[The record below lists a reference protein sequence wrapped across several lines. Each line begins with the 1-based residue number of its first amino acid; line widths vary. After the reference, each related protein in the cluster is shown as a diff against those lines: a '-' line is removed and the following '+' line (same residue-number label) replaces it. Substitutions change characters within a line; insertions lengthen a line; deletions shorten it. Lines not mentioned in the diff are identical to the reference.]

1 MTSREDEVR
10 AQIDDLSELIAIVRL
25 NLAGLSHDTHPNSL
39 LRRTNLEA
47 TLATVQRELDR
58 AMKTLDLLPGQEVT
72 GEGLEMVKTQIR
84 EASAKTAR
92 TATRQSPKHGFDKT
106 GAEAILSSASA
117 KAKKAKKPKRR

>member
-10 AQIDDLSELIAIVRL
+10 AQIDDLSELIATVRL
-25 NLAGLSHDTHPNSL
+25 GLAGLSHDAHPNSL
-39 LRRTNLEA
+39 VRRTNLEA

-58 AMKTLDLLPGQEVT
+58 AMKTLDQLPGQEVT

-92 TATRQSPKHGFDKT
+92 RGHAFDKK
-106 GAEAILSSASA
+106 GAEAILSSATA
-117 KAKKAKKPKRR
+117 KAKKPKRR